1 MTHGTDQTGQRPT
14 PTQDPRPTAP
24 LPQPAIDALGRLRLR
39 LNYPT
44 DLYRAAARYKVASA
58 ATAQAARWTDKRD
71 LTDIELND
79 FQYMQDVMR
88 EARTALAN
96 AGRLD
101 LIGATA

>member
-1 MTHGTDQTGQRPT
+1 MQERNGQPAGQPT
-14 PTQDPRPTAP
+14 PAQLPTAP
-24 LPQPAIDALGRLRLR
+24 LPQPALDAIARLHLR

-44 DLYRAAARYKVASA
+44 DLYRATARYKIASA
-58 ATAQAARWTDKRD
+58 ATTAAARRTDKRD
-71 LTDIELND
+71 LTDAELND

-88 EARTALAN
+88 EAHTALAN